1 MFTSI
6 VGIGIANILMAFAG
20 HVSALSTFSGRR
32 LGAAWLLILLLTFLA
47 MFWNSTLLIQREDW
61 QYGLFLFVISG
72 PVLLLFGSSL
82 MTRLLNCD
90 ESEAAP
96 AIRDQVLTRFF
107 LIYASVHAWFIGM
120 DFVIGNG
127 WGVASTVSA
136 VLLFTATGLALA
148 RRQAVVWAFT
158 LVMLVLSVVDAVLN

>member
-20 HVSALSTFSGRR
+20 HVSALSTISGRQ
-32 LGAAWLLILLLTFLA
+32 LGAAWLLILLLTFLG
-47 MFWNSTLLIQREDW
+47 MFWNSTLLIQRDEW

-82 MTRLLNCD
+82 MTRLLN
-90 ESEAAP
+90 SEDAEPGDAL
-96 AIRDQVLTRFF
+96 RVQVLPRFF
-107 LIYASVHAWFIGM
+107 LIYAAVHAWFIGM

-127 WGVASTVSA
+127 WGAATTVSA
-136 VLLFTATGLALA
+136 VLLLTATALALTT
-148 RRQAVVWAFT
+148 RQAVIWAFT
-158 LVMLVLSVVDAVLN
+158 VVMLVLSVVDVFLN